1 MDNTSY
7 VALSSAMMKR
17 RTLDLVANNMAN
29 ANTAGYKGERGVFEE
44 YVDKASGGTRS
55 APTSFVVDR
64 GSYLETAQGGLSQSG
79 NALDVALQGEG
90 WLSYLTEAGERTYG
104 RDGRMTID
112 AQGNLVT
119 MNGHN
124 VLDAGGGAIAIPAE
138 AGDITI
144 AKDGTISG
152 TDGNVIAQI
161 GMFDIPD
168 IQAYARRG
176 AGMFVP
182 PEGAQP
188 AGPALNSTLHQGFVE
203 QSNVDSITEMTR
215 MMEVQRSYDRASK
228 LLENTAE
235 LKKQTISRLGRP
247 A

>member
-29 ANTAGYKGERGVFEE
+29 TNTAGFKGERGVFEE
-44 YVDKASGGTRS
+44 YVQKAGGGTRS
-55 APTSFVVDR
+55 TPTSFVVDR
-64 GSYLETAQGGLSQSG
+64 GSYLETKQGGLSQSG
-79 NALDVALQGEG
+79 NPLDVGMQGDG
-90 WLSYLTEAGERTYG
+90 WLSYLTETGERVYG
-104 RDGRMTID
+104 RDGRMAID
-112 AQGNLVT
+112 ALGNLVT

-138 AGDITI
+138 AGEVTI
-144 AKDGTISG
+144 ASDGTISG
-152 TDGNVIAQI
+152 TDGNVVAQI

-168 IQAYARRG
+168 IQAYARMG
-176 AGMFVP
+176 AGMFAAP
-182 PEGAQP
+182 QGGQP

-203 QSNVDSITEMTR
+203 QSNVDAITEMTR
-215 MMEVQRSYDRASK
+215 MMDVQRSYDRASK

>member
-1 MDNTSY
+1 MDNTAY

-29 ANTAGYKGERGVFEE
+29 TNTAGFKGERGVFEE
-44 YVDKASGGTRS
+44 YVSKASGGTRS
-55 APTSFVVDR
+55 NPTSFVVDK
-64 GSYLETAQGGLSQSG
+64 GSYLETKQGPMSQSG
-79 NALDVALQGEG
+79 NPLDVALQGQG
-90 WLSYLTEAGERTYG
+90 WMSYLTEGGEQTYG

-124 VLDAGGGAIAIPAE
+124 VLDAGGGPIAIPAD
-138 AGDITI
+138 AGEITI
-144 AKDGTISG
+144 ANDGTISG
-152 TDGNVIAQI
+152 ADGNAIAQI

-168 IQAYARRG
+168 IQGYARG
-176 AGMFVP
+176 ANGMFRP
-182 PEGAQP
+182 YDGAQP
-188 AGPALNSTLHQGFVE
+188 VGAALNTTLHQGFVE
-203 QSNVDSITEMTR
+203 QSNVDAITEMTR
-215 MMEVQRSYDRASK
+215 MMDVQRSYDRASK